1 MKKNGEVK
9 NLNVKDAV
17 IDLSSFS
24 GQNLYVGG
32 IVGYTTDNAVVS
44 NCTFEGKIYGNER
57 SRYQGGIVGFH
68 TSCNAVLSCH
78 FTGRVGAKPNDNA
91 YCPGIAGG
99 IAGYSSA
106 SIVDCTA
113 SVNALGSLNISDGY
127 LGGIVG
133 CGKSMV
139 VNCVT
144 NSTDAEGDSC
154 LIEGV
159 NVKNVGGIAGWAQQ
173 LSH

>member
-68 TSCNAVLSCH
+68 TSCNAVMSCQ
-78 FTGRVGAKPNDNA
+78 FMR
-91 YCPGIAGG
+91 
-99 IAGYSSA
+99 
-106 SIVDCTA
+106 
-113 SVNALGSLNISDGY
+113 
-127 LGGIVG
+127 
-133 CGKSMV
+133 
-139 VNCVT
+139 
-144 NSTDAEGDSC
+144 
-154 LIEGV
+154 
-159 NVKNVGGIAGWAQQ
+159 
-173 LSH
+173 